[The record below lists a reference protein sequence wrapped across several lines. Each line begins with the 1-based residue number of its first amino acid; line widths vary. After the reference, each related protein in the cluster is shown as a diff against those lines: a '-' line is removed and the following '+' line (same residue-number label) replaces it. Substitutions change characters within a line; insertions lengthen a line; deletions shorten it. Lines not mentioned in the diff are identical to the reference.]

1 METQASLIR
10 SDCVVELY
18 AISCIG
24 LDFTVVI
31 DPGYLEC
38 ENPVRLD
45 DTLYDPG
52 RLEFRMPVPYLAWR
66 RAIISFVFIIYGY

>member
-1 METQASLIR
+1 METQASLVG
-10 SDCVVELY
+10 SDGVVELY

-38 ENPVRLD
+38 ENPVRLIKSSFLSHQK
-45 DTLYDPG
+45 TPG
-52 RLEFRMPVPYLAWR
+52 YALNNLH
-66 RAIISFVFIIYGY
+66 SGKFI